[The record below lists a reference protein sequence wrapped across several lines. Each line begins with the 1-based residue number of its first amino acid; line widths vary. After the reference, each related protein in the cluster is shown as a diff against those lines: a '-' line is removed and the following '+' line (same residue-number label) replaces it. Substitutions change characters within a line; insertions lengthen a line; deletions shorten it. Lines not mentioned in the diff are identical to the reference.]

1 VYILTK
7 KTRLIFSTMIDEYW
21 TGKVWSRDEEDAK
34 VYRSEA
40 IATNAMRRIM
50 SSGREDEQNITV
62 KKLTRTQGE

>member
-1 VYILTK
+1 MYILTK